1 MNEVGTRAIEQPTD
15 FTFPDQEAAS
25 PPILF
30 LSLFSR
36 QGKVKENRERRRE
49 RHQGVEKSDPRIC
62 GRGGEGIPLS
72 SPQISSSTLFFL
84 LPKPFSRF
92 LLFENSSPQS
102 FFSPIVLL
110 QREFY
115 FRFLVIILFIPE
127 NFKFSLNRIQLVP
140 SSPISLIYIY
150 IYKRSIDSGERRGKR
165 SGCSPPPPP
174 ARMNK
179 RQSVY
184 RGIHADK
191 SYRGSDRDACREN
204 GGPNRDAAT
213 APLPLPRAE
222 VGSMDRFN
230 AEFNVLCSVFERFGA
245 IRRRG
250 SRTNTPSSSNPDRG
264 VLFHL
269 SIHPSVPLH
278 LPPPRPCLSVSP
290 GSGQRTRQ
298 AGQRT

>member
-1 MNEVGTRAIEQPTD
+1 MR
-15 FTFPDQEAAS
+15 
-25 PPILF
+25 IL
-30 LSLFSR
+30 LANL
-36 QGKVKENRERRRE
+36 
-49 RHQGVEKSDPRIC
+49 
-62 GRGGEGIPLS
+62 
-72 SPQISSSTLFFL
+72 
-84 LPKPFSRF
+84 
-92 LLFENSSPQS
+92 
-102 FFSPIVLL
+102 FSPIVLL

-115 FRFLVIILFIPE
+115 FPFLVIVLFIPE

-150 IYKRSIDSGERRGKR
+150 INGRHGERRGKR

-245 IRRRG
+245 IRGRG
-250 SRTNTPSSSNPDRG
+250 SRTNTPSSSNPRSRCP
-264 VLFHL
+264 VPSLYPSIRPAPPSSSPPL
-269 SIHPSVPLH
+269 SIRLPGLWTANTPGGSTHLRPNERPTEPTYPFCLPTYPSTYLSPLIH
-278 LPPPRPCLSVSP
+278 SLLSA
-290 GSGQRTRQ
+290 SGIPNW
-298 AGQRT
+298 

>member
-1 MNEVGTRAIEQPTD
+1 MRDGESAT
-15 FTFPDQEAAS
+15 
-25 PPILF
+25 
-30 LSLFSR
+30 
-36 QGKVKENRERRRE
+36 KVLKNRIPGYAGEE
-49 RHQGVEKSDPRIC
+49 
-62 GRGGEGIPLS
+62 GRGSLSRPPKFPL
-72 SPQISSSTLFFL
+72 PPYFFCSLNHFLVSFSLRIL
-84 LPKPFSRF
+84 LAN
-92 LLFENSSPQS
+92 L
-102 FFSPIVLL
+102 FSPIVLL

-115 FRFLVIILFIPE
+115 FPFLVIILFIPE